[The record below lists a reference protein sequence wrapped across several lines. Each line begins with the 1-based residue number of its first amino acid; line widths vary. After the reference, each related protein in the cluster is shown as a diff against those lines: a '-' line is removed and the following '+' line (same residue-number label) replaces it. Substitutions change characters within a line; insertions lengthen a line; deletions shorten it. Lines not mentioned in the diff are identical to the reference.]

1 MRIIAGEYRGRRL
14 LSPEGKDTTR
24 PLPDRVR
31 VSLFNMLQNHFEGE
45 SFFDAFAGTG
55 SFGLEAISR
64 GAARCI
70 FIEKDREALRVLNE
84 NIETL
89 GATDRAE
96 VFQGDALGPAALSR
110 CPRPV
115 HVVMFDPPYAMLE
128 EPPSRKRAFDQFARL
143 IECLDDK
150 GFAILRTPWPFVD
163 EVEREDTPD
172 VFDRVVVPLAI
183 DGAEGPETHVYGS
196 TAVHWYMR
204 KR

>member
-1 MRIIAGEYRGRRL
+1 MRIISGEYRGRRL
-14 LSPEGKDTTR
+14 HTPEGADTTR

-31 VSLFNMLQNHFEGE
+31 VALFNMLNGHFEGE

-70 FIEKDREALRVLNE
+70 FIEKDRDALRALNE
-84 NIETL
+84 NIEML

-96 VFQGDALGPAALSR
+96 VFPGDALGSGALSR

-115 HVVMFDPPYAMLE
+115 HIVMFDPPYAMVE
-128 EPPSRKRAFDQFARL
+128 DPASRKRAFDQFARL

-163 EVEREDTPD
+163 HIEREDRPGE
-172 VFDRVVVPLAI
+172 FDKVPASLAI
-183 DGAEGPETHVYGS
+183 AGAEGPETHAYGS

-204 KR
+204 K